1 MARGLAAGGIA
12 SLGQLQLLKPLLG
25 LGISATLLS
34 ETVSPVMIMITLG
47 VILCVI
53 CSSRFVHQA
62 TTTSSVLFWA
72 LKMTASDQEC
82 GFYCRV
88 MLSCSISIGSGDVI
102 RVAAWKRTA
111 DIKT

>member
-1 MARGLAAGGIA
+1 MCRAGSVSVTGDLPGHAYFAAADVECLYGDMARGLAAGGIA

-62 TTTSSVLFWA
+62 TTTSSVFLGAENDRF
-72 LKMTASDQEC
+72 
-82 GFYCRV
+82 
-88 MLSCSISIGSGDVI
+88 
-102 RVAAWKRTA
+102 
-111 DIKT
+111 